1 MLSLFKSLKKILPKK
16 ESSKQNEP
24 VNKNNKRIDK
34 NLAENLSSLK
44 NIFGKTDD
52 IKYREFESFYLHNQK
67 IFICYLDGIVN
78 EDYINKNIMRP
89 LMEPNFSN
97 THSDES
103 GFLNIAKNR
112 IITMINIH
120 DITTFDKAVESI
132 LSGETVL
139 FIDGFSTALAMGT
152 QGFESRN
159 VDEPDTE
166 SSVRGSREGF
176 NEVLKVNSALLR
188 RRITNP
194 DLKFENLK
202 IGKQTKTNI
211 RIGYIEGIADSKVV
225 NEVRR
230 RLQQIDTDSI
240 LESGYIEQLIED
252 HTYSIFPTVGNSEKP
267 DKVAAK
273 LLEGRVAILC
283 DGTPFVLTVPFLFIE
298 GLQVGEDYYSRPYL
312 SSLTRLL
319 RLLALFVTV
328 ATSPFY
334 IALTTYHQEMVPSL
348 LLATMAAG
356 EERVPFP
363 IFIETVIMEITFQL
377 LREAGVRMPRPV
389 GSAISIV
396 GALVIGE
403 GAVNAGLVS
412 SAMVIVIALTGI
424 AGFVVPTFNDA
435 IILSRMLLILLA
447 GVLGLYGLLMG
458 FMILLGHIC
467 SIQSFGTPYL
477 TPQAP
482 IIWSGWKDSIIR
494 LPIRL
499 FKSKPQSITGGKSL
513 AETADKSR
521 AGEREDQG

>member
-1 MLSLFKSLKKILPKK
+1 
-16 ESSKQNEP
+16 
-24 VNKNNKRIDK
+24 
-34 NLAENLSSLK
+34 
-44 NIFGKTDD
+44 
-52 IKYREFESFYLHNQK
+52 
-67 IFICYLDGIVN
+67 
-78 EDYINKNIMRP
+78 
-89 LMEPNFSN
+89 
-97 THSDES
+97 
-103 GFLNIAKNR
+103 
-112 IITMINIH
+112 
-120 DITTFDKAVESI
+120 
-132 LSGETVL
+132 
-139 FIDGFSTALAMGT
+139 
-152 QGFESRN
+152 
-159 VDEPDTE
+159 
-166 SSVRGSREGF
+166 
-176 NEVLKVNSALLR
+176 
-188 RRITNP
+188 
-194 DLKFENLK
+194 
-202 IGKQTKTNI
+202 
-211 RIGYIEGIADSKVV
+211 
-225 NEVRR
+225 
-230 RLQQIDTDSI
+230 
-240 LESGYIEQLIED
+240 
-252 HTYSIFPTVGNSEKP
+252 
-267 DKVAAK
+267 
-273 LLEGRVAILC
+273 
-283 DGTPFVLTVPFLFIE
+283 
-298 GLQVGEDYYSRPYL
+298 
-312 SSLTRLL
+312 
-319 RLLALFVTV
+319 
-328 ATSPFY
+328 
-334 IALTTYHQEMVPSL
+334 
-348 LLATMAAG
+348 MAAG